1 VTDLELLAFARGPA
15 LWGSLAV
22 LFLGSLWRIVA
33 ILRLRAAGDLSTP
46 RSTRRF
52 AGALHGIV
60 SRMLPRPEFR
70 GHRSVGTWNGYAY
83 HIGLA
88 VLVFGY
94 TPHIQF
100 ITRLTGLAWPS
111 LPNWLVYV
119 FAGLTIVSLFFAALQ
134 RATDPVRKLLSGFD
148 DWFSWVVVFLPLMT
162 GMAAIQQSY
171 PPGVPVPLPDDP
183 APVAIHLLSVELLF
197 VWLPFGRLGHA
208 FLVFFSRG
216 ITGAAMERK
225 GAAF

>member
-1 VTDLELLAFARGPA
+1 MSDLELLEFARGPA
-15 LWGSLAV
+15 LWASLTV
-22 LFLGSLWRIVA
+22 LVVGSLWRLA
-33 ILRLRAAGDLSTP
+33 MLLRMRAAPDLSTP
-46 RSTRRF
+46 RSGSGL
-52 AGALHGIV
+52 AAALHAMV
-60 SRMLPRPEFR
+60 SRMVPRPEFR

-83 HIGLA
+83 HVGLA

-100 ITRLTGLAWPS
+100 ITRLTGIAWPS
-111 LPNWLVYV
+111 LPNWVVYV
-119 FAGLTIVSLFFAALQ
+119 FAGVTIVSLFFALLQ

-148 DWFSWVVVFLPLMT
+148 DYFSWVVVFLPLLT

-197 VWLPFGRLGHA
+197 LWLPFGKLSHA
-208 FLVFFSRG
+208 FLAFAARG
-216 ITGAAMERK
+216 RTGAALARK
-225 GAAF
+225 GAEF